1 MIFRA
6 VDNIRRASALVR
18 GRGRA
23 IDRASRPAIGGRFEI
38 GLGIAL
44 ICICVISVGLDD
56 PSIAFRKSVSPTI
69 TEIFRSVTDV
79 GKSDWILIPI
89 AILLIVALMFD
100 WRQFDGAVKAK
111 LSMLV
116 IYGSYIFATVAASGL
131 LVIVLKIL
139 FGRARPKFYDTVGA
153 FQFTPFTIDAGYA
166 SFPSG
171 HATTVFALMGACLF
185 LFPRWRWVLLAL
197 GIWSA
202 TSRFFV
208 AAHYPSDVAAGMLI
222 GYGTA
227 FLMAEM
233 MARRR
238 LGFRIGA
245 DGRPIARHVRWAFA
259 ALPVLAK
266 SIFRR

>member
-1 MIFRA
+1 MTIRA
-6 VDNIRRASALVR
+6 VDNIRRSIGLVR
-18 GRGRA
+18 RRSRA
-23 IDRASRPAIGGRFEI
+23 ADMAPPPAIGGRFEI

-44 ICICVISVGLDD
+44 ICICVASVALDD
-56 PSIAFRKSVSPTI
+56 PSIAFRKSLSPTI
-69 TEIFRSVTDV
+69 TTIFRSVTDV

-89 AILLIVALMFD
+89 AIVLAAVSIID
-100 WRQFDGAVKAK
+100 WRRLGGAVKAK

-116 IYGSYIFATVAASGL
+116 IYGSYVFATVAASGL

-153 FQFTPFTIDAGYA
+153 YQFTPFTVDAGYA

-208 AAHYPSDVAAGMLI
+208 AAHYPSDVAVGMLI

-227 FLMAEM
+227 FWMAEM

-238 LGFRIGA
+238 LGFRIRA
-245 DGRPIARHVRWAFA
+245 DGRPIARHVRWAVA
-259 ALPVLAK
+259 ALPILARTVL
-266 SIFRR
+266 RR